1 VIERP
6 TNFGHAFGPES
17 GLDAV
22 EHLERRRLCS
32 RVSREAVRGYERI
45 VEEEV
50 MREIATRSFTPAGVG
65 SGAER
70 QSVDRLRRHPQLLR
84 LVNEADAGGSELRQV
99 TIFEGQRTRSTI
111 EASLRRAKKRIRL
124 GDCALPEGTH
134 VMVNSHLAHES
145 EESFP
150 DAGSFVPIPRQ
161 QCVREHGDGRRPAHT
176 AARISFRA
184 TGIGGVGPQAL
195 YPPRSAARA
204 RTTDTISP
212 PLVARS
218 YAIGESDR
226 QNYLEVLRWICEQ
239 PWCNGDLAATGASYG
254 ALLAHHRRITAD
266 GSEHPRSSRSRGGED
281 AVRDVGLAV
290 VSRRRTSP
298 SGSAR

>member
-1 VIERP
+1 
-6 TNFGHAFGPES
+6 
-17 GLDAV
+17 
-22 EHLERRRLCS
+22 
-32 RVSREAVRGYERI
+32 
-45 VEEEV
+45 
-50 MREIATRSFTPAGVG
+50 MREIATRSFTPAAVG

-99 TIFEGQRTRSTI
+99 TIFEVQRTRSTI
-111 EASLRRAKKRIRL
+111 VASPRRAKKRIRL

-184 TGIGGVGPQAL
+184 TG
-195 YPPRSAARA
+195 SAASDRKRFTRRDLLHALAPPIPSA
-204 RTTDTISP
+204 RRWWHAATPS
-212 PLVARS
+212 AR
-218 YAIGESDR
+218 AIGR
-226 QNYLEVLRWICEQ
+226 TILRYYAGSANSLGATAISRRRELPMARCSPTSGGLQ
-239 PWCNGDLAATGASYG
+239 P
-254 ALLAHHRRITAD
+254 D

>member
-161 QCVREHGDGRRPAHT
+161 QCVREHGDGRRPAHA

-212 PLVARS
+212 PLWHAATPSAR
-218 YAIGESDR
+218 AIGR
-226 QNYLEVLRWICEQ
+226 TILRYYAGSA
-239 PWCNGDLAATGASYG
+239 NSLGATA
-254 ALLAHHRRITAD
+254 I
-266 GSEHPRSSRSRGGED
+266 
-281 AVRDVGLAV
+281 
-290 VSRRRTSP
+290 SRRRELPMARCSP
-298 SGSAR
+298 TTGGLQPTVQSTPDLRDLGAARTRCEMWD